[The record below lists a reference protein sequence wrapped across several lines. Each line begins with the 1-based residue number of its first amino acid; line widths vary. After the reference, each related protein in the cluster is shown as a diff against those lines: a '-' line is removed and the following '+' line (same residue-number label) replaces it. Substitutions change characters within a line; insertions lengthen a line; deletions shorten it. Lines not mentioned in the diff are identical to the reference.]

1 MLDDLC
7 VVCVFS
13 EVKMTRLMW
22 VETNL
27 TSVCGFFRLQRRRS
41 PSRPSWGLSPPS
53 ARRFVSPNKKTLSI
67 GKASLP
73 ARIETMVTLGQLLIN
88 PFYEEHDLCI
98 LITFFL
104 KPECLLWFWPN
115 HIFRYG
121 PGTRPPLYKYL
132 LCPSQPQRNYLKPCQ
147 DSKPLNL
154 VANDAEMKHGCHQ
167 FWSIPLRNLCS
178 DSLWRCSPPGWGS
191 CWVRREVG
199 DQAAEGGWQARR

>member
-1 MLDDLC
+1 MLDDFC

-53 ARRFVSPNKKTLSI
+53 ARRFVSPNVKKNI
-67 GKASLP
+67 FNQQSLFP
-73 ARIETMVTLGQLLIN
+73 IQDRDDGNFRPTIDQ
-88 PFYEEHDLCI
+88 PFLWRA
-98 LITFFL
+98 FFVYSDHVFF

-121 PGTRPPLYKYL
+121 LGTRRPLYKYL

-147 DSKPLNL
+147 GTKPLNL
-154 VANDAEMKHGCHQ
+154 VANDAEMKHGCRQ
-167 FWSIPLRNLCS
+167 FWSIPLRKLRK
-178 DSLWRCSPPGWGS
+178 W
-191 CWVRREVG
+191 
-199 DQAAEGGWQARR
+199 

>member
-1 MLDDLC
+1 MLDDFC

-53 ARRFVSPNKKTLSI
+53 ARRFVSPNKKKTLSI
-67 GKASLP
+67 SQASFP

-115 HIFRYG
+115 HIFSYG
-121 PGTRPPLYKYL
+121 PGTRRLYKSINTSYVHLSHSGITLSPVKAQSHSIL
-132 LCPSQPQRNYLKPCQ
+132 LPMMQKWNT
-147 DSKPLNL
+147 
-154 VANDAEMKHGCHQ
+154 VAASFG
-167 FWSIPLRNLCS
+167 
-178 DSLWRCSPPGWGS
+178 
-191 CWVRREVG
+191 
-199 DQAAEGGWQARR
+199 